1 MAGAFLYSAL
11 TQIGL
16 SPRFTLLTMLV
27 IPFCMILR
35 QVWFIFFLVQVFI
48 LLKMLNNSSP
58 NSYFFLLV
66 FPVSLPQWK
75 PSENSCLVSS
85 SEERESLTEGTDEQR
100 EEEWEKSRP
109 GNLEFTLFKGP
120 INAKNIFCSCATQ
133 TALI

>member
-1 MAGAFLYSAL
+1 MAGALAYSAM

-35 QVWFIFFLVQVFI
+35 QVWLIFFLVQVFI
-48 LLKMLNNSSP
+48 LLKMLNNSSS

-66 FPVSLPQWK
+66 FPAWLPQWK
-75 PSENSCLVSS
+75 PSENNCLVSS
-85 SEERESLTEGTDEQR
+85 SEERERLIEG